1 MMNKSF
7 SSKCFTARGAMA
19 LFSVLFIAFS
29 QLATAGEGEY
39 SGFLGTDED
48 YARLQKVELASGQ
61 DAKRWMS
68 PDLNL
73 ANYQQVMIDPVQL
86 YPEPQ
91 PGPQVSEEVLQQI
104 RSDLTDRLRSKVG
117 SVLNVTDEAGPG
129 VLRIEAAVTGVSI
142 KTEGMK
148 PYEILPVAAVFG
160 GAKALTGIRDQDV
173 KVFIEVRMVDS
184 VTGERQG
191 SVVRRIKG
199 KQLEGK
205 KDQLTLADVQ
215 DNLDTCT
222 DDAADAIATA
232 LQE

>member
-29 QLATAGEGEY
+29 QLATAGEDEY

-199 KQLEGK
+199 EQLQGK